1 MTVPAAPKAIAA
13 RPAPSTIHTMS
24 FPPLLGS
31 GLVATGVFG
40 LVGVTTF
47 DADRVVGVTWI
58 VADASIVGDGW
69 ALVLGVGA
77 TVGGGAV

>member
-1 MTVPAAPKAIAA
+1 MLL
-13 RPAPSTIHTMS
+13 
-24 FPPLLGS
+24 PPPLGS
-31 GLVATGVFG
+31 GLVTTGVFG

-69 ALVLGVGA
+69 ALALGVGA